1 MNPTQLTTGAFCQ
14 ENGFAVLK
22 RRWLAAQKLR
32 QAGEFFMT
40 ELNTQRVS
48 LCVRREKDV
57 LQGDAEQPV
66 RYVEVPRKAA
76 NADEWLKMQTPVLA
90 NDQPG
95 GDKLN

>member
-1 MNPTQLTTGAFCQ
+1 
-14 ENGFAVLK
+14 
-22 RRWLAAQKLR
+22 
-32 QAGEFFMT
+32 MT
-40 ELNTQRVS
+40 ELNTQPVS

>member
-1 MNPTQLTTGAFCQ
+1 MDRIDGKVP
-14 ENGFAVLK
+14 
-22 RRWLAAQKLR
+22 
-32 QAGEFFMT
+32 QAT
-40 ELNTQRVS
+40 I
-48 LCVRREKDV
+48 

-90 NDQPG
+90 NDQPR